1 MKIEYDITIVV
12 KEPAG
17 STTAKY
23 LAEKVFNDPWRK
35 DIDMIFIPYFSYLDL
50 VW

>member
-1 MKIEYDITIVV
+1 MKIKYDVTIVG

-23 LAEKVFNDPWRK
+23 LAEKEKR
-35 DIDMIFIPYFSYLDL
+35 Y
-50 VW
+50 